1 MASEEWNG
9 FGGTIDRPALILR
22 SDHPG
27 DSPKDPDPDQ
37 EGFLP
42 GSECVLLVE
51 DEETVRDVA
60 EFVLKRCGYK
70 VLLAED
76 GERALDLFRE
86 RKGEIS
92 LVVLDLIMPGMGG
105 KRCLEE
111 MLALDPETKIVVASG
126 YVEDG
131 PPKSILD
138 AGAKEFVKKPYDV
151 RLLTGI
157 VRKVLNEDHIP

>member
-1 MASEEWNG
+1 MASQEWNG
-9 FGGTIDRPALILR
+9 SGRTIDRPALILR
-22 SDHPG
+22 SDHSG

-37 EGFLP
+37 EEFLQ
-42 GSECVLLVE
+42 GSECILLVE

-111 MLALDPETKIVVASG
+111 MLALDPGTRIMVVSG
-126 YVEDG
+126 YSADG
-131 PPKSILD
+131 PPTAFLD
-138 AGAKEFVKKPYDV
+138 AGAKEFVKKPYDIKY
-151 RLLTGI
+151 LTRI
-157 VRKVLNEDHIP
+157 IRKVLDTDRLS